1 MLIFSLPPMSPVPY
15 FRSSIPMNAMG
26 PETFNVDAPDGP
38 EEEPEAFS
46 PDYAS
51 LPAVRPAH
59 PPQYRPTPN
68 YGMEGKGC
76 VCVCVSWQVG
86 SFNMCVSSCLVKVC
100 LTESILWL
108 L

>member
-1 MLIFSLPPMSPVPY
+1 
-15 FRSSIPMNAMG
+15 MNAMG

-68 YGMEGKGC
+68 YGMEGECEC
-76 VCVCVSWQVG
+76 VCVCLGRSAP
-86 SFNMCVSSCLVKVC
+86 SICVSSCLVKVC